1 MLLLLAVAISV
12 LFLQTHLHRVT
23 VVIVVAINCCLSNVA
38 VTLGQFFMVRCFVF
52 RPPQRVVSLADVSVL
67 IIIFTAG
74 ILWVPLRKLQAQ
86 SQAFAL
92 SLPLLSLEVT
102 LLGSELELSESGF
115 TSCHLFSTKE

>member
-1 MLLLLAVAISV
+1 MLLLLWASSLWSGVS
-12 LFLQTHLHRVT
+12 FSGRR
-23 VVIVVAINCCLSNVA
+23 S
-38 VTLGQFFMVRCFVF
+38 G
-52 RPPQRVVSLADVSVL
+52 VVSLADVSVL

-74 ILWVPLRKLQAQ
+74 VLWVPLQKLQAQ